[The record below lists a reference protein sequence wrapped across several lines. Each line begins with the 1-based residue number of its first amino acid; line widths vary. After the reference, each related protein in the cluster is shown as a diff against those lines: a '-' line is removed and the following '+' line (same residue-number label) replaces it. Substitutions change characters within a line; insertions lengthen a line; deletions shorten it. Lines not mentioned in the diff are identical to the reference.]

1 MFSFE
6 ATPVMFVG
14 LLALFAWCLAWGVVE
29 LWRSGGVEQRVSNG
43 LHVLMSAVMLAMV
56 PRASWVA
63 LRDAVGMPVLVAAF
77 VAATGWFAWLAA
89 SPAPGVHGRRGHF
102 VGHAVMF
109 GAMAWHLVGMA
120 AMQAATLVAWVGL
133 PFMAALLAMGAR
145 HLVAASAPAASGE
158 LVAAACTEPRPAG
171 SPAAR
176 AHDAA
181 GAAMNLG
188 MFWMSVGLLTP
199 VLPALALLRV

>member
-14 LLALFAWCLAWGVVE
+14 LLALFAWCLVWGVVE
-29 LWRSGGVEQRVSNG
+29 LWRSGGAEQRVSNG

-56 PRASWVA
+56 PRPSWVA

-77 VAATGWFAWLAA
+77 VAATGWFAWL
-89 SPAPGVHGRRGHF
+89 
-102 VGHAVMF
+102 
-109 GAMAWHLVGMA
+109 
-120 AMQAATLVAWVGL
+120 GL

-158 LVAAACTEPRPAG
+158 LVTAACTEPRPAG